1 MASKN
6 LIRTAGIGLIAF
18 LVAIF
23 ALTGALYTHAF
34 SNPAEVTLQTERSG
48 LIMNAGNKVK
58 MRGVEIG
65 RVGSVESVDDGAR
78 IVLELDRD
86 ELDRIPSNVTA
97 VIKSTTVFGAKYVEL
112 VAPDQPASSRLRSGA
127 LIDVRGVTTEVNT
140 VFDGLDRLLRG
151 VDVTDLNTTLTVLA
165 RGLQGR
171 GETIAGIAAQADH
184 YLTRLEPLLP
194 QVRKDMVA
202 VARFARLGN
211 AISPALLR
219 ILENAAVTGSTFA
232 TKQRALHRLM
242 VDLAVLSE
250 AGTRFVGA
258 NDQTL
263 LTLLRSLRPTTAML
277 RAYSSEL
284 PCFIRGLDRTQQIMA
299 ETFGEVDAGL
309 RARLTV
315 RSELPPYRGEADF
328 PQPPIARGPGCQ
340 GLPALSSSQVPFPE
354 RGGPQ

>member
-1 MASKN
+1 
-6 LIRTAGIGLIAF
+6 
-18 LVAIF
+18 
-23 ALTGALYTHAF
+23 
-34 SNPAEVTLQTERSG
+34 
-48 LIMNAGNKVK
+48 
-58 MRGVEIG
+58 
-65 RVGSVESVDDGAR
+65 
-78 IVLELDRD
+78 
-86 ELDRIPSNVTA
+86 
-97 VIKSTTVFGAKYVEL
+97 
-112 VAPDQPASSRLRSGA
+112 
-127 LIDVRGVTTEVNT
+127 
-140 VFDGLDRLLRG
+140 
-151 VDVTDLNTTLTVLA
+151 
-165 RGLQGR
+165 
-171 GETIAGIAAQADH
+171 
-184 YLTRLEPLLP
+184 
-194 QVRKDMVA
+194 
-202 VARFARLGN
+202 
-211 AISPALLR
+211 
-219 ILENAAVTGSTFA
+219 
-232 TKQRALHRLM
+232 M